1 MTGPGPSV
9 TPTKEEQAMSLHLA
23 GAPPEQIGKA
33 LGLSEVAVRSAV
45 DIQLAAR
52 QPGTPAD
59 DALEL
64 ERLSALW
71 RGIYAKAVGGDKE
84 AVNLALRI
92 GAYRNELQ
100 ARARTRRPADDPLPE
115 PPTEQTSS
123 ASVRTAW
130 SILAGNAPHVA
141 QVLVDIA
148 RYSPNDSARVPA
160 AIAILDR
167 VGIGRV
173 ERSEVAV
180 HLLDSSAA
188 AVDAVD
194 GVPTGPAALVRQR
207 LAALRARAEITVID
221 AEDQ

>member
-1 MTGPGPSV
+1 
-9 TPTKEEQAMSLHLA
+9 MSLHLA

-100 ARARTRRPADDPLPE
+100 ARARTRRPADDPAPE

-123 ASVRTAW
+123 ASIRTAFG
-130 SILAGNAPHVA
+130 ILAGNAPHVA

-148 RYSPNDSARVPA
+148 RFSPNDSARVPA

-207 LAALRARAEITVID
+207 LAALRARTEITVID

>member
-1 MTGPGPSV
+1 MTGPGPVAS
-9 TPTKEEQAMSLHLA
+9 PTKQEQAMSLHLA

-33 LGLSEVAVRSAV
+33 LGLSEVAVRTAV
-45 DIQLAAR
+45 DTQLAAR

-84 AVNLALRI
+84 AVALALRI

-100 ARARTRRPADDPLPE
+100 ARTRTRRGADDPAPE
-115 PPTEQTSS
+115 PPAEQTSS
-123 ASVRTAW
+123 ASIRTAW

-148 RYSPNDSARVPA
+148 RYSPTDSVRVPA

-173 ERSEVAV
+173 ERSEVAI
-180 HLLDSSAA
+180 HLLDSSVANDPGA
-188 AVDAVD
+188 D
-194 GVPTGPAALVRQR
+194 GAALVRQR
-207 LAALRARAEITVID
+207 LAALRARSAATVID